1 MQTSLARRQRHRR
14 SVHRGRPRGSSPVR
28 RIALAIPII
37 VFSAFLL
44 VGLLSV
50 VGVAAAYSYY
60 SQGLP
65 DPRDTLSNLRFDQQT
80 LVTDRT
86 TKVELARLGEFKREL
101 VTFDA
106 IPVEMLDATTAIEDK
121 DFWSNPGFDLPGF
134 VAATL
139 DTISGRPRGGSTI
152 TQQLVRARLLPD
164 SAFVDGREER
174 KIREIIQSLRLTEA
188 YPGEGGKEEIITAYL
203 NQNFYGNQS
212 YGIKA
217 AAHTYFGKELKDL
230 TLAQDALL
238 AAIPQSPTKF
248 DLVKNAEETC
258 SVPVAEGDDCPTANV
273 VLTVPDSAEVVI
285 RRNYVLDQMKTR
297 SSRSGTK
304 HTVDEY
310 EAAKSE
316 PVVLAPQLGVRW
328 LAPHFVWQVR
338 NQLGAILCPDVSV
351 DECTEID
358 TGGYRVTT
366 TLNWKMQATTE
377 KWLFAAARVPNLSNP
392 RTRLKNLKIPAKD
405 YGWLT
410 NLRGKNINNGAAAVI
425 DYRTGEVLAYG
436 GSASYTAS
444 GTTKFKPKFDVLS
457 QGYRQPGSSIKPIN
471 YAIGIEDKTMT
482 AATLFM
488 DVTTD
493 FGGKPAFIPTQA
505 DKLERGPVRL
515 RSALQFSL
523 NIPSIKAGLMN
534 GLDRFYDRAKAFG
547 IKWIPKSVPVVSMGI
562 GTIEIHPID
571 LLGAYG
577 AIADGGKLMPRT
589 MILKV
594 TKADGTVVWPDA
606 ASKPKA
612 KTVISP
618 QAAYII
624 TDILKGNTEPKTNPF
639 WSEWAIYDGKTCRP
653 AAYKTGTTNNN
664 VDVHAYGFLAPPKDP
679 KAPALAVGV
688 WMGNSNNDPNRDTLS
703 LGSSAPLWSRIMT
716 EVSAGMPI
724 VDFRQPKGLVT
735 ATVDAFSGLK
745 PGPFTSRTV
754 KELFIAGTEPR
765 QADDLR
771 RTVDI
776 DSASRLLWQDGCVGP
791 MRTVGALDL
800 SQVEAAWPAWQRAD
814 NRWTARAARGAGV
827 SGGLKGTRTSYFYG
841 SGFYPSGRSWGG
853 IFAPTKLC
861 PLAPPP
867 TEPPCTNPFGLFCP
881 SLPPGAEP
889 TPTPNPPGGKPPKTP
904 KP

>member
-28 RIALAIPII
+28 RFAVAIPII
-37 VFSAFLL
+37 LFSAFLV
-44 VGLLSV
+44 VGLAGV

-65 DPRDTLSNLRFDQQT
+65 DPRDTLSNLTFDQQT
-80 LVTDRT
+80 QITDRT
-86 TKVELARLGEFKREL
+86 GKIELARLGEFKREL

-106 IPVEMLDATTAIEDK
+106 IPGEMLDATTAIEDK

-134 VAATL
+134 VAATV

-164 SAFVDGREER
+164 SAFADGREER

-188 YPGEGGKEEIITAYL
+188 YPGEAGKKEIITAYL

-217 AAHTYFGKELKDL
+217 AAHTYFNKELSKL
-230 TLAQDALL
+230 TLAESALL

-258 SVPVAEGDDCPTANV
+258 SVAVADGDECPNGKV
-273 VLTVPDSAEVVI
+273 ILTVPDTAEVVI

-297 SSRSGTK
+297 SPLSGSK

-310 EAAKSE
+310 EAAKRE
-316 PVVLAPQLGVRW
+316 PVVLARQVGVSWQAPQ
-328 LAPHFVWQVR
+328 FVWQVR
-338 NQLGAILCPDVSV
+338 NQLAGILCPDLPV
-351 DECTEID
+351 DECKDID

-366 TLNWKMQATTE
+366 TLDRKMQATTE
-377 KWLFAAARVPNLSNP
+377 KWLFATARAPNLSQT
-392 RTRLKNLKIPAKD
+392 RTRLKALKIPAKD
-405 YGWLT
+405 YSWIEK
-410 NLRGKNINNGAAAVI
+410 LRGKNINNGAAAVI
-425 DYRTGEVLAYG
+425 DYRTGEVLAYS
-436 GSASYTAS
+436 GSASYTAN
-444 GTTKFKPKFDVLS
+444 GTKEFQPQFDVLS
-457 QGYRQPGSSIKPIN
+457 DGWRQPGSSIKPIN

-482 AATLFM
+482 AATMFM

-493 FGGKPAFIPTQA
+493 FGGKFVPTQA
-505 DKLERGPVRL
+505 DKKERGPVRL

-534 GLDRFYDRAKAFG
+534 GLDRFYDRSKDFG
-547 IKWIPKSVPVVSMGI
+547 INWVPKSVPVVSMGI
-562 GTIEIHPID
+562 GTIEVHPID

-594 TKADGTVVWPDA
+594 TRADGTVIWPDPGV
-606 ASKPKA
+606 KPKA
-612 KTVISP
+612 KTVISA

-624 TDILKGNTEPKTNPF
+624 TDILKGNTERATNPF
-639 WSEWAIYDGKTCRP
+639 WGEWAVTDGSTRRP
-653 AAYKTGTTNNN
+653 AAYKTGTTNDNR
-664 VDVHAYGFLAPPKDP
+664 DVHAYGFLAPPKDP

-688 WMGNSNNDPNRDTLS
+688 WMGNSNNEPNKDTLS
-703 LGSSAPLWSRIMT
+703 LGSSAPLWSRILS
-716 EVSAGMPI
+716 EVSKGTPI
-724 VDFRQPKGLVT
+724 ADFRQPKGLVT
-735 ATVDAFSGLK
+735 TTVDAFSGQK
-745 PGPFTSRTV
+745 PGPFTSKTV
-754 KELFIAGTEPR
+754 KELFIPGTEPT
-765 QADDLR
+765 QSDDLR

-776 DSASRLLWQDGCVGP
+776 DSASGLLWQEGCVGP

-800 SQVEAAWPAWQRAD
+800 SQVEAAWPAWQKAD

-827 SGGLKGTRTSYFYG
+827 SGGLKGSVTQYFYG
-841 SGFYPSGRSWGG
+841 DGFYPFGRSWGG
-853 IFAPTKLC
+853 IFAPSELC

-867 TEPPCTNPFGLFCP
+867 SEPPPCGNPFGLFCP
-881 SLPPGAEP
+881 STPPGP
-889 TPTPNPPGGKPPKTP
+889 DPSGGPTP
-904 KP
+904 KPTRTPKP

>member
-14 SVHRGRPRGSSPVR
+14 SVHRGRPRGSSPIR
-28 RIALAIPII
+28 KIAVAIPII
-37 VFSAFLL
+37 VFSVFLM
-44 VGLLSV
+44 VGLAGV

-65 DPRDTLSNLRFDQQT
+65 DPRDTLSNLTFDQQT
-80 LVTDRT
+80 RVTDRT
-86 TKVELARLGEFKREL
+86 TKVELARLGEYKREL

-134 VAATL
+134 VSATL
-139 DTISGRPRGGSTI
+139 DTLSGRPRGGSTI
-152 TQQLVRARLLPD
+152 TQQLVRARLLPE
-164 SAFVDGREER
+164 SAFADGREER

-188 YPGEGGKEEIITAYL
+188 YPGEAGKEEIITAYL

-217 AAHTYFGKELKDL
+217 AAHTYFDKELSEL
-230 TLAQDALL
+230 TLAQAALL

-248 DLVKNAEETC
+248 DLVKNAEESCAVT
-258 SVPVAEGDDCPTANV
+258 VAEDADCPSNKV
-273 VLTVPDSAEVVI
+273 VLTVPDTAEVVV

-297 SSRSGTK
+297 SPLSGAK
-304 HTVDEY
+304 HSVDEY

-328 LAPHFVWQVR
+328 LAPHFVWKVR
-338 NQLGAILCPDVSV
+338 NQLGQILCPDVSV
-351 DECTEID
+351 DECTDID

-366 TLNWKMQATTE
+366 TLDWKMQATTE
-377 KWLFAAARVPNLSNP
+377 KWLFAAARVPNLSNAK
-392 RTRLKNLKIPAKD
+392 TRLTNLKIPAKD
-405 YGWLT
+405 HGWLV

-436 GSASYTAS
+436 GSASYTAN
-444 GTTKFKPKFDVLS
+444 GTKNFKPQFDVLAD
-457 QGYRQPGSSIKPIN
+457 GFRQPGSSIKPIN

-523 NIPSIKAGLMN
+523 NTPSIKAGLMN
-534 GLDRFYDRAKAFG
+534 GLDRFYDRAKDFG
-547 IKWIPKSVPVVSMGI
+547 LKWYPGSVPVVSMGI

-577 AIADGGKLMPRT
+577 AIANGGKLMPRT
-589 MILKV
+589 MILQV
-594 TKADGTVVWPDA
+594 ARADGTVIWPDPA
-606 ASKPKA
+606 VKPKA

-618 QAAYII
+618 QAAYIV

-639 WSEWAIYDGKTCRP
+639 WAEWAIYEGKTRRP
-653 AAYKTGTTNNN
+653 AAYKTGTTNDNK
-664 VDVHAYGFLAPPKDP
+664 DVHAYGFLAPPKDA

-688 WMGNSNNDPNRDTLS
+688 WMGNSNSEPNRDTLS
-703 LGSSAPLWSRIMT
+703 LGSSAPLWSRILT
-716 EVSAGMPI
+716 EVSKGTPI

-745 PGPFTSRTV
+745 PGPFTSKTI
-754 KELFIAGTEPR
+754 KELFIAGTEPT
-765 QADDLR
+765 QSDDLR

-776 DSASRLLWQDGCVGP
+776 DSASGLLWQEGCVGP

-827 SGGLKGTRTSYFYG
+827 GGGPKGSRTSYLYG
-841 SGFYPSGRSWGG
+841 SGFYPFGRSWGG
-853 IFAPTKLC
+853 IFAPTGLC

-867 TEPPCTNPFGLFCP
+867 SEPPDCDNPFGLFCP
-881 SLPPGAEP
+881 STPPGPDPSANPIP
-889 TPTPNPPGGKPPKTP
+889 TKPGRTP